1 MDLNLPMPLNISNSA
16 HAYLRLT
23 TLISTAIL
31 LPDQEGLAYVKGL
44 KSNVTMVSGRGEEFG
59 YKFMIPPQCY
69 QNTFETEL
77 ENYQKLKG
85 LKGLLYLF

>member
-31 LPDQEGLAYVKGL
+31 LPDHEELAYVKGL
-44 KSNVTMVSGRGEEFG
+44 KPNVTMVSGNGEEFG
-59 YKFMIPPQCY
+59 YKFMIPQCY

-77 ENYQKLKG
+77 DNYHKLKG